1 MYWLLGTPKNVNE
14 LRVLKSAV
22 AATNRQQV
30 PIAIIDD
37 EDFTYLDILQRHNF
51 LLKQFRDIEDVRT
64 IHTYPIVLCDIKG
77 VGKHFQ
83 SKFEG
88 AHLIGEIRKHY
99 PAKVIIAYTGHQFD
113 ASYNRYFA
121 MSDFLLKKDIDSDE
135 WIESLDAAIQTAS
148 DPIIRWKR
156 LRNYLL
162 EKDIP
167 LTHLMKLEDDYV
179 TKMSKHED
187 KFPSGK
193 LLIGLPDDVKD
204 ILVDFTKTMLV
215 KAIAG

>member
-1 MYWLLGTPKNVNE
+1 
-14 LRVLKSAV
+14 
-22 AATNRQQV
+22 
-30 PIAIIDD
+30 
-37 EDFTYLDILQRHNF
+37 LQRHNF
-51 LLKQFRDIEDVRT
+51 LLKQFRDIEDVRAV
-64 IHTYPIVLCDIKG
+64 HTYPIVLCDIKG

-88 AHLIGEIRKHY
+88 AHLIAEIRKHY

-167 LTHLMKLEDDYV
+167 LIHLMKLEDDYV
-179 TKMSKHED
+179 CKMSKHED

-215 KAIAG
+215 KAIAGK

>member
-1 MYWLLGTPKNVNE
+1 
-14 LRVLKSAV
+14 
-22 AATNRQQV
+22 
-30 PIAIIDD
+30 
-37 EDFTYLDILQRHNF
+37 
-51 LLKQFRDIEDVRT
+51 
-64 IHTYPIVLCDIKG
+64 
-77 VGKHFQ
+77 
-83 SKFEG
+83 
-88 AHLIGEIRKHY
+88 
-99 PAKVIIAYTGHQFD
+99 
-113 ASYNRYFA
+113 

-179 TKMSKHED
+179 HKMSKHED

-193 LLIGLPDDVKD
+193 LLVGLPEDVKD
-204 ILVDFTKTMLV
+204 ILLDFTKTMLV